1 MTSLCTLTLLT
12 VSALLAGALPDAARA
27 DEYPSRPIRV
37 LVGFAPGGNVDT
49 STRIVARR
57 LGEVLGVSVVV
68 ENKPG
73 AGGNIAAEH
82 VARAPADGHTL
93 LACGATS
100 HGANPA
106 LFVKLPFDP
115 VKDFTPVTVFGTVP
129 NVLVVNPS
137 VPAPTFAGFTA
148 WMRAELAKANIA
160 SAGIGTSQHLS
171 IELLKSMTGLA
182 ATHVPYKGG
191 APALADVMAGQVPA
205 AVLGMPTA
213 LAAIKSGK
221 VRALAVTS
229 ARRSPNLPQVPTLAE
244 AGVTGYDVTNWVGLC
259 APAGL
264 APERLNRLFSAVQS
278 ALASADVSQSLAD
291 VGYEPVAIKPPE
303 LAAFIPR
310 DIAKWLKV
318 VREAGIMPE

>member
-1 MTSLCTLTLLT
+1 
-12 VSALLAGALPDAARA
+12 
-27 DEYPSRPIRV
+27 
-37 LVGFAPGGNVDT
+37 VGFAPGGNVDT
-49 STRIVARR
+49 STRIVARK

-73 AGGNIAAEH
+73 AGGNIAAEQ
-82 VARAPADGHTL
+82 VARASADGHTL

-106 LFVKLPFDP
+106 LFAKLPFDP
-115 VKDFTPVTVFGTVP
+115 VKDFTPVTMFGTVP
-129 NVLVVNPS
+129 NVLVVNPAL
-137 VPAPTFAGFTA
+137 PASTYAEFAA
-148 WMRAELAKANIA
+148 WMRAEPAKANVA

-205 AVLGMPTA
+205 SVSGMPTA
-213 LAAIKSGK
+213 LAAIKAGK

-244 AGVTGYDVTNWVGLC
+244 AGVAGYDVSNWVGLC

-264 APERLNRLFSAVQS
+264 APQRLNRLYSAVQT
-278 ALASADVSQSLAD
+278 ALAAAEVSKGLAD
-291 VGYEPVAIKPPE
+291 VGYEPAPVAPPE
-303 LAAFIPR
+303 LAAFIQR
-310 DIAKWLKV
+310 DIAKWQKV
-318 VREAGIMPE
+318 VREAGITPE